1 MKIRPSTGLDENL
14 RFKKE
19 IEFPFELTFGA
30 ACPLGHG
37 AEAPVACCEPIHNKA
52 RLRKW
57 TSAKNDPIV
66 ALIHGSIH

>member
-19 IEFPFELTFGA
+19 IELPFKLTFGPA
-30 ACPLGHG
+30 RPLGHG
-37 AEAPVACCEPIHNKA
+37 AEAALARCEPMHNKA

-57 TSAKNDPIV
+57 ASAKNDPIV